1 MPRLPELPDA
11 HYVNPQHCE
20 ACKVHAILRGL
31 PRHRANRP
39 ADAPSQN
46 PRAHLNDDYTP
57 DGYPGRLAQHT
68 ANRP

>member
-1 MPRLPELPDA
+1 MPRLPELPGA
-11 HYVNPQHCE
+11 HDVNPQHCE

-46 PRAHLNDDYTP
+46 ANSTLT
-57 DGYPGRLAQHT
+57 G
-68 ANRP
+68 ANRYARAYSEHRADRP